1 MSQSSGTGRPDKL
14 GSGWRQD
21 VPRTALIAT
30 LVGFALVIGGGYYA
44 SQALLGLS
52 GWALVGVVAMVI
64 GTALL
69 LTAVVVSTIAPAAD
83 ADQARVLAT
92 ALESAARG
100 DLTRNLR
107 PRDHAGT
114 LAPALHSAARAII
127 FLRRTMVSARSAT
140 KETSLRAEELVGH
153 CGAAHVAAQRAAEQG
168 AHVAQQSATL
178 DEELRALRPDLDAF
192 TRSALQVGTLAQRE
206 FAWSDKVRS
215 ATRDISN
222 DLDSAQRAL
231 EQLEA
236 RVSSSG
242 SELGEL
248 SDAVDAVGEFVTLVR
263 KMARQSKLLS
273 LNAAMEA
280 ARAGEQGSGF
290 GVVAA
295 EVRRLARSSSD
306 AADRTEALLRDIVG
320 RSGEAR
326 AAAQESASIVKN
338 ARDALERATGAL
350 QRTKG
355 LEKEGGTGR
364 ELTDAPAAAGALASR
379 LDQMLTNAQ
388 ALVAAARDA
397 RLAGSAQV
405 ARAQDLAAA
414 AHTLSRTA
422 AKSVDAFSELQLDT
436 APEASAEAPG
446 APSSQ
451 AAVPKLA

>member
-1 MSQSSGTGRPDKL
+1 
-14 GSGWRQD
+14 
-21 VPRTALIAT
+21 VPHVALIGT
-30 LVGFALVIGGGYYA
+30 LVGFTLVIGGGYYA

-52 GWALVGVVAMVI
+52 GWTLVGIA
-64 GTALL
+64 
-69 LTAVVVSTIAPAAD
+69 AVVVGAALLVTAVLVSTVAPATD
-83 ADQARVLAT
+83 SEQARALSA

-107 PRDHAGT
+107 PRDHVGT

-127 FLRRTMVSARSAT
+127 FLRRTMSSARSAT
-140 KETSLRAEELVGH
+140 QETGLRAEELVGH
-153 CGAAHVAAQRAAEQG
+153 CSAAHVAAQRAAEHG
-168 AHVAQQSATL
+168 AHVAQHSATL

-192 TRSALQVGTLAQRE
+192 TRGALQVSTLAQRE

-215 ATRDISN
+215 ATRDVGN
-222 DLDSAQRAL
+222 DLEAAQRSL
-231 EQLEA
+231 ELLES
-236 RVSSSG
+236 RVTSSG
-242 SELGEL
+242 TEL
-248 SDAVDAVGEFVTLVR
+248 SQLSEAVDAVGEFVTLVR

-326 AAAQESASIVKN
+326 AGAQESASIVKT
-338 ARDALERATGAL
+338 ARDALVRASVALERT
-350 QRTKG
+350 RG
-355 LEKEGGTGR
+355 LEKEAAPAR
-364 ELTDAPAAAGALASR
+364 ELTDAPAAAGALAAR
-379 LDQMLTNAQ
+379 LDQMLVNAQ
-388 ALVAAARDA
+388 ALAAAARDA

-422 AKSVDAFSELQLDT
+422 TKSVDAFSELLLEG
-436 APEASAEAPG
+436 APEPARDNEDAPLLP
-446 APSSQ
+446 AP
-451 AAVPKLA
+451 VPKLA

>member
-1 MSQSSGTGRPDKL
+1 MSQSSGAGRPDKRAR
-14 GSGWRQD
+14 GWKQD
-21 VPRTALIAT
+21 VPQAALLGT
-30 LVGFALVIGGGYYA
+30 LIGSTLVIGGGYYA

-52 GWALVGVVAMVI
+52 GWTIVAVAAVI
-64 GTALL
+64 IGAALL
-69 LTAVVVSTIAPAAD
+69 LTALLVSTVAPGTD
-83 ADQARVLAT
+83 ADQARALTA

-127 FLRRTMVSARSAT
+127 FIRRTMASARSAT
-140 KETSLRAEELVGH
+140 QETSLRAEELVGH
-153 CGAAHVAAQRAAEQG
+153 CSAAHVAAQRAAEQG
-168 AHVAQQSATL
+168 SHVAQQSATL
-178 DEELRALRPDLDAF
+178 DEELRALRPDLDTF

-215 ATRDISN
+215 ATRDVGN
-222 DLDSAQRAL
+222 DLEAAQRSL
-231 EQLEA
+231 ELLES
-236 RVSSSG
+236 RVSASG
-242 SELGEL
+242 TELAEL
-248 SDAVDAVGEFVTLVR
+248 SAAVDEVGEFVALVR

-326 AAAQESASIVKN
+326 AAAQESASIVKT
-338 ARDALERATGAL
+338 ARDALVRATGAL
-350 QRTKG
+350 ERTRG
-355 LEKEGGTGR
+355 LENEGGAAR
-364 ELTDAPAAAGALASR
+364 ELMDAPAAAGALASR
-379 LDQMLTNAQ
+379 LDQMLVNAQ

-397 RLAGSAQV
+397 RLAGSVQV

-414 AHTLSRTA
+414 AHTLSRAA
-422 AKSVDAFSELQLDT
+422 AKGTDAFSELHLDS
-436 APEASAEAPG
+436 APEPALEAPSG
-446 APSSQ
+446 GSMQSPLPEPA
-451 AAVPKLA
+451 

>member
-1 MSQSSGTGRPDKL
+1 
-14 GSGWRQD
+14 
-21 VPRTALIAT
+21 VPQAALIGT
-30 LVGFALVIGGGYYA
+30 LVGFAMLIGGGYYA
-44 SQALLGLS
+44 SQSLLALS
-52 GWALVGVVAMVI
+52 GWTMVGVAAVVI
-64 GTALL
+64 GTALII
-69 LTAVVVSTIAPAAD
+69 TAVLVSTISPATD
-83 ADQARVLAT
+83 SEQARSLTT

-140 KETSLRAEELVGH
+140 QETSLRAEELVGH
-153 CGAAHVAAQRAAEQG
+153 CSAAHVAAQRAAEQG
-168 AHVAQQSATL
+168 AHVSQHSATL
-178 DEELRALRPDLDAF
+178 DDELRALRPDLDAF

-206 FAWSDKVRS
+206 FAWSDKVRT
-215 ATRDISN
+215 ATRDVSN
-222 DLDSAQRAL
+222 DLDAAQRSL
-231 EQLEA
+231 ELLES
-236 RVSSSG
+236 RVTSSG
-242 SELGEL
+242 DDLSQLSE
-248 SDAVDAVGEFVTLVR
+248 AVDQVGEFVTLVR

-326 AAAQESASIVKN
+326 AAAQESGSIVKT
-338 ARDALERATGAL
+338 ARDALERASSAL
-350 QRTKG
+350 ERTRG
-355 LEKEGGTGR
+355 LETDQAPAR
-364 ELTDAPAAAGALASR
+364 EVTDAPAAAGALAAR
-379 LDQMLTNAQ
+379 LDQMLVNAH
-388 ALVAAARDA
+388 ALAAAARDA

-422 AKSVDAFSELQLDT
+422 TKGVDAFSELHLES
-436 APEASAEAPG
+436 APEPAVNTASTPSLQAPI
-446 APSSQ
+446 
-451 AAVPKLA
+451 PKLA

>member
-1 MSQSSGTGRPDKL
+1 MPQAALLGTL
-14 GSGWRQD
+14 F
-21 VPRTALIAT
+21 
-30 LVGFALVIGGGYYA
+30 GFTLVIGGGYYA
-44 SQALLGLS
+44 SQVLLSLN
-52 GWALVGVVAMVI
+52 GWTIVGVAAVVI

-69 LTAVVVSTIAPAAD
+69 LTSVIISTIAPATD
-83 ADQARVLAT
+83 PDQARALTA

-127 FLRRTMVSARSAT
+127 FLRRTMASARSAT
-140 KETSLRAEELVGH
+140 QETSLRAEELVGH
-153 CGAAHVAAQRAAEQG
+153 CSAAHVAAQRAAEQG
-168 AHVAQQSATL
+168 AHVAQQTATL
-178 DEELRALRPDLDAF
+178 DEELRALRPDLDTF

-215 ATRDISN
+215 ATRDVGN
-222 DLDSAQRAL
+222 DLEAAQRSL
-231 EQLEA
+231 EQLESQVA
-236 RVSSSG
+236 NSG
-242 SELGEL
+242 SELAQL
-248 SDAVDAVGEFVTLVR
+248 SEAVDEVGEFVVLVR

-326 AAAQESASIVKN
+326 AAAQESASIVKT
-338 ARDALERATGAL
+338 AHDALLRAAGALERT
-350 QRTKG
+350 RV
-355 LEKEGGTGR
+355 LEKEGGTTAR

-379 LDQMLTNAQ
+379 LDQMLANAQ
-388 ALVAAARDA
+388 ALTAAARDA

-414 AHTLSRTA
+414 AHTLSRAA
-422 AKSVDAFSELQLDT
+422 AKGVDAFSELQLET
-436 APEASAEAPG
+436 APEPAAEAPS
-446 APSSQ
+446 APSLR
-451 AAVPKLA
+451 PPIPELA